1 VDDENEPATVD
12 IVRDEGVRIE
22 FVDGYVAQFDL
33 VTLRRGCP
41 CAFCRELRDHGEE
54 AWPRPGSPTP
64 LRIDDAD
71 FHGAWGLAITWNDG
85 HRTGIF
91 AFEYLRSWHDR
102 TPTDPNSS
110 SDHRSG

>member
-1 VDDENEPATVD
+1 VDDRFEPATVD
-12 IVRDEGVRIE
+12 VVREEGVAIH
-22 FVDGYVAQFDL
+22 FDDGYVARFDL

-41 CAFCRELRDHGEE
+41 CAACRELRDRHE
-54 AWPRPGSPTP
+54 AVWPRSTSPTP

-91 AFEYLRSWHDR
+91 GFEHLRTWHERASAEPSPGCDR
-102 TPTDPNSS
+102 GN
-110 SDHRSG
+110 G